1 MLVLDWFLGC
11 GCCFVV
17 VWLFVVV
24 FVRLRCGWFISVY
37 AVNLLLTCG
46 FGRIVGDG
54 FSGLVFV
61 VLVLALVGL
70 QWVLVWLLG
79 VVWCCFLRVLL
90 FGGAVLRWLC
100 VLGWWFCDFGW
111 CLFVVGLCACECS
124 LVLVCEFWLFTW
136 MVWVRL
142 RVSWFWRTSCCVC
155 LLWLQSVLGG
165 LV

>member
-1 MLVLDWFLGC
+1 MGL
-11 GCCFVV
+11 
-17 VWLFVVV
+17 
-24 FVRLRCGWFISVY
+24 
-37 AVNLLLTCG
+37 N
-46 FGRIVGDG
+46 RIVGDG

-61 VLVLALVGL
+61 LLVLAIVGL

-111 CLFVVGLCACECS
+111 CLFVVGLCACGCS
-124 LVLVCEFWLFTW
+124 LVLVCEFWLFAW

-142 RVSWFWRTSCCVC
+142 RVSWFWRPSCCVC

-165 LV
+165 LI